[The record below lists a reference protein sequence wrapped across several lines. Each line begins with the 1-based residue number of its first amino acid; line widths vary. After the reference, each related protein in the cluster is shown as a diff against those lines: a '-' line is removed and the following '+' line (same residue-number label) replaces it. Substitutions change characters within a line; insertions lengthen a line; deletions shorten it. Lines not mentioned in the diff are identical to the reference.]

1 MFQYPCHQASLF
13 KKGFDK
19 IQHVAM
25 EMPEF
30 SWKMFGFLYLW
41 IYFSSAFMFLYTALV
56 EVYDKEEHDLGI
68 ESSVRED
75 WVVLFSPPNPY

>member
-1 MFQYPCHQASLF
+1 
-13 KKGFDK
+13 
-19 IQHVAM
+19 
-25 EMPEF
+25 
-30 SWKMFGFLYLW
+30 
-41 IYFSSAFMFLYTALV
+41 MFLYTALV